1 MDRTEK
7 LKLRNMTVAA
17 VAIAAAL
24 TMTACSSEEADPA
37 PKTTTSAKATT
48 TTVEVALPTAAEL
61 NAKIA
66 TALDESVPSSEKVKF
81 VEGADADPELI
92 NQVAAAAKAAGA
104 QVEVV
109 DPVTDSGSDTA
120 TAPLAIVINGQP
132 LAGGMNAVF
141 VNLDGEWALSKTTA
155 CQIVSFAQLTTPA
168 CAA

>member
-1 MDRTEK
+1 M
-7 LKLRNMTVAA
+7 KLRNMTVAA

-24 TMTACSSEEADPA
+24 TMTACSSEEAEPA

>member
-1 MDRTEK
+1 M
-7 LKLRNMTVAA
+7 KLRNMTVAA

>member
-1 MDRTEK
+1 M
-7 LKLRNMTVAA
+7 KLRNMTVAA

-24 TMTACSSEEADPA
+24 TMTACSSEEAEPA

-48 TTVEVALPTAAEL
+48 TTVEVDIALPTAAEL
-61 NAKIA
+61 NAKIV

-109 DPVTDSGSDTA
+109 DPVTDSGSGTA
-120 TAPLAIVINGQP
+120 TAPLSIILNGQP

-141 VNLDGEWALSKTTA
+141 VNLDGDWALSKTTA

>member
-1 MDRTEK
+1 
-7 LKLRNMTVAA
+7 MTVAA

-24 TMTACSSEEADPA
+24 TMTACSSEEPEPA
-37 PKTTTSAKATT
+37 KPTTTVKTTTTEVT
-48 TTVEVALPTAAEL
+48 VALPTAAEL

>member
-1 MDRTEK
+1 
-7 LKLRNMTVAA
+7 MTVAA

-24 TMTACSSEEADPA
+24 TMTACSSEEAEPA
-37 PKTTTSAKATT
+37 PKTTTSAKTTT

>member
-24 TMTACSSEEADPA
+24 TMTACSSEEAEPA

>member
-1 MDRTEK
+1 
-7 LKLRNMTVAA
+7 MTVAA

>member
-1 MDRTEK
+1 M
-7 LKLRNMTVAA
+7 KLRNMTVAA

-24 TMTACSSEEADPA
+24 TMTACSSEEAEPT
-37 PKTTTSAKATT
+37 KTTTSAKATT
-48 TTVEVALPTAAEL
+48 TTPEVTIALPTAAEL

>member
-1 MDRTEK
+1 
-7 LKLRNMTVAA
+7 MTVAA

-24 TMTACSSEEADPA
+24 TMTACSSEEAEPA
-37 PKTTTSAKATT
+37 KPTTSAKATT
-48 TTVEVALPTAAEL
+48 TTVEVDIALPTAAEL
-61 NAKIA
+61 NAKIV

-109 DPVTDSGSDTA
+109 DPVTDSGSGTA
-120 TAPLAIVINGQP
+120 TAPLSIVLNGQP

-141 VNLDGEWALSKTTA
+141 VNLDGDWALSKTTA

>member
-1 MDRTEK
+1 
-7 LKLRNMTVAA
+7 MTVAA

-24 TMTACSSEEADPA
+24 TMTACSSEEAEPA
-37 PKTTTSAKATT
+37 PKTTTSAKVTT
-48 TTVEVALPTAAEL
+48 TTVDVALPTAAEL

>member
-1 MDRTEK
+1 
-7 LKLRNMTVAA
+7 MTVAA

-24 TMTACSSEEADPA
+24 TMTACSSEEAEPA

>member
-1 MDRTEK
+1 M
-7 LKLRNMTVAA
+7 KLRNMTVAA

-24 TMTACSSEEADPA
+24 TMTACSSEEAEPA
-37 PKTTTSAKATT
+37 PKTTTSAKTTT